1 MYDPISRNVIR
12 QSLKHANL
20 PAPARI
26 VMLDHF
32 TYPDGR
38 VVACY
43 TTTFDLYAIDTAC
56 LEVWMIEGQASAS
69 YRDILQGAFASD
81 IFIMDAYVEK
91 LGGEKVLR
99 VNFTTTVRRSDG

>member
-12 QSLKHANL
+12 QALANCNIPL
-20 PAPARI
+20 PNRI

-38 VVACY
+38 VVASY
-43 TTTFDLYAIDTAC
+43 TTTFDLYTMDTAC

-69 YRDILQGAFASD
+69 YRDILQGCFAAD
-81 IFIMDAYVEK
+81 VFILDAYVEEK
-91 LGGEKVLR
+91 PEKVLR
-99 VNFTTTVRRSDG
+99 VNFTTTVRRTDNG